1 MPSLW
6 FVLRRSKNS
15 TSIGAIRMPPA
26 VPLNHPPGRSPPTHK
41 CRDRETCSIVLCSDI
56 RACDACLEHSNFFKV
71 NAAEPPPRTA
81 RLKASGGSSGERG
94 AGERRPPCY
103 EVGPACPARA
113 PKSNYELFN
122 CSNVNIRY
130 WSWNYRGCWHQTC
143 PPMAPHTRV

>member
-26 VPLNHPPGRSPPTHK
+26 VPLNHPPGGRRLPT
-41 CRDRETCSIVLCSDI
+41 SIATGRHVPL
-56 RACDACLEHSNFFKV
+56 FF
-71 NAAEPPPRTA
+71 ALIYGPA
-81 RLKASGGSSGERG
+81 RLPRALYFFQSKRCGAPRGPPGQRHPGGLPERG
-94 AGERRPPCY
+94 ARMDGGPSLEER
-103 EVGPACPARA
+103 PAEPARA